1 MTPGA
6 SFKRFQ
12 FKRKTICGFCEES
25 LKFHRSLKTFEIIFM
40 DCWNL
45 HQWKAKTGL
54 LLLMIIF
61 EELRK
66 VLWDFLS
73 KSLVRGLP
81 QVEIIT
87 IEF

>member
-1 MTPGA
+1 MEFT
-6 SFKRFQ
+6 
-12 FKRKTICGFCEES
+12 
-25 LKFHRSLKTFEIIFM
+25 L
-40 DCWNL
+40 
-45 HQWKAKTGL
+45 WKAKIGL
-54 LLLMIIF
+54 LLLMIVF